1 MSAGLIAVVPAQVRI
16 LKSIAQPADFV
27 AFKLDIDNYAAENAI
42 LSNLVNDPAAASLV
56 DEFFL
61 EYHVNFQPMLG
72 SWGNTVDPS
81 KSLADA
87 FTLFHELRKKG
98 WRAHSW
104 V

>member
-1 MSAGLIAVVPAQVRI
+1 VRI
-16 LKSIAQPADFV
+16 LKSIAQQGYFV
-27 AFKLDIDNYAAENAI
+27 AFKLDIDNFAAENAI
-42 LSNLVNDPAAASLV
+42 LSNLVSDPAAALLV

-61 EYHVNFQPMLG
+61 EYHVNFQPMIERG
-72 SWGNTVDPS
+72 WGNTVDPN

-87 FTLFHELRKKG
+87 FKLFYSLRQKG

>member
-1 MSAGLIAVVPAQVRI
+1 VRI

-27 AFKLDIDNYAAENAI
+27 VFKLDIDNFAAENSI
-42 LSNLVNDPAAASLV
+42 LASLSGDPAASALV

-61 EYHVNFQPMLG
+61 EFHVNFQPMVERG
-72 SWGNTVDPS
+72 WGNTVDPN
-81 KSLADA
+81 KKLADA
-87 FTLFHELRKKG
+87 FKLFHELRQKG

>member
-1 MSAGLIAVVPAQVRI
+1 VRI
-16 LKSIAQPADFV
+16 LKSIAQQGDFV
-27 AFKLDIDNYAAENAI
+27 SFKLEIDNYGAENAI

-72 SWGNTVDPS
+72 WWGNTVDPN

-87 FTLFHELRKKG
+87 FKLFYTLRQKG